1 MTRDKLRELFVK
13 HHSRRHVARALGW
26 SEWETRKAF
35 RYHKMASD
43 WKDELTAAEIRT
55 AWLEAGQ
62 SKQAMAEAMHI
73 SPKTA
78 KSLLERIGITPPG
91 RGEWKRRER
100 KQREAGQKRLPA
112 SLRTGRM
119 AQVLATWPP
128 LDVWR
133 SSLG

>member
-1 MTRDKLRELFVK
+1 MTREELRKLFIK
-13 HHSRRHVARALGW
+13 HRSRRHVARALGW
-26 SEWETRKAF
+26 SEWETRRVF
-35 RYHKMASD
+35 EVYGIASD
-43 WKDELTAAEIRT
+43 WKAELTAAEIRA
-55 AWLEAGQ
+55 AWLSAGQ

-78 KSLLERIGITPPG
+78 NGLLKRIGVTPPK

-100 KQREAGQKRLPA
+100 KQRGAGRKRLPA

-128 LDVWR
+128 LDEWE
-133 SSLG
+133 SN